1 MDGKYVSIPNHA
13 LESTS
18 AAFSDGSPIY
28 LYRHGNICS
37 LIINVTTK
45 ADMNAWTTIATI
57 PERFRP
63 AMAIFFAN
71 MLGGSLYTGLTLNT
85 DGTIVSSLNIPAGCG
100 LWATVT
106 YIAGYRN

>member
-1 MDGKYVSIPNHA
+1 MDGKYIPIPTPA
-13 LESTS
+13 LESAS

-28 LYRHGNICS
+28 LYRYGNICS
-37 LIINVTTK
+37 LIVNVTTQ
-45 ADMNAWTTIATI
+45 AAMNSWTTIATI

-63 AMAIFFAN
+63 AMAVFFAN

-85 DGTIVSSLNIPAGCG
+85 DGTIVSSLNIPASCG

-106 YIAGYRN
+106 YIALYRD